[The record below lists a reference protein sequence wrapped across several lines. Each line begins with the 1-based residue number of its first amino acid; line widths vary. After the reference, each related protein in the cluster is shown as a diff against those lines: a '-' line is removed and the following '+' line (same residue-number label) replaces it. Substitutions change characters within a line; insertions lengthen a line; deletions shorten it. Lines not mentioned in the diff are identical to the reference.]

1 MNPMDQVRLE
11 KVTVNMSFAG
21 RQERQNAAVTVLQ
34 SLVNQKPLVTR
45 AKKTIRDFGIHKGE
59 PMAAVVT
66 LRGKAAEDFLNRALA
81 AVNRR
86 IKADSFDGRST
97 YNFGISEHITIPG
110 TKYVP
115 ELGIFGLNVAIT
127 LCKPGRRV
135 SLRRENPRPLPPKKY
150 VSREEAE
157 DFMRKKFE
165 VTFE

>member
-34 SLVNQKPLVTR
+34 SLTNQKPVVVR
-45 AKKTIRDFGIHKGE
+45 AKKTVRDFGVHKGE
-59 PMAAVVT
+59 PMAAVTT
-66 LRGKAAEDFLNRALA
+66 LRGKAAEEFLKRALA

-86 IKADSFDGRST
+86 IKATSFDGRST

-115 ELGIFGLNVAIT
+115 ELGIFGMNIAIT
-127 LCKPGRRV
+127 LSKPGRRV
-135 SLRRENPRPLPPKKY
+135 AVRRNDPRPIPPKKF
-150 VSREEAE
+150 VSRQEAE
-157 DFMRKKFE
+157 EFMTKNFE
-165 VTFE
+165 VSFE